1 MPISS
6 HTIDTNDKLSF
17 LYKVAEVS
25 LLPADTSY
33 MLRMQPDE
41 VLSLQFIWSSEI
53 KIKTYPYVIILY
65 LVIGTSC
72 AIPSVGI
79 SFLSCKL
86 KFL

>member
-6 HTIDTNDKLSF
+6 HANDTNYKLSC
-17 LYKVAEVS
+17 LHKVAEVR
-25 LLPADTSY
+25 LLPPDTSY
-33 MLRMQPDE
+33 MLRIQPDE

-53 KIKTYPYVIILY
+53 KIKTYLYVIMLY

-72 AIPSVGI
+72 AIPSVVI

>member
-6 HTIDTNDKLSF
+6 HTNDTNDKLTC
-17 LYKVAEVS
+17 LYEVAELTLS
-25 LLPADTSY
+25 PPDTSY

-41 VLSLQFIWSSEI
+41 VLSLQFISSSEI
-53 KIKTYPYVIILY
+53 KINTYPYVITLY

-72 AIPSVGI
+72 VILSVGI

>member
-6 HTIDTNDKLSF
+6 HTNDRNNKLTC
-17 LYKVAEVS
+17 LYKVTEMN

-41 VLSLQFIWSSEI
+41 VLPLQFIWSSEI
-53 KIKTYPYVIILY
+53 KIKTHPYVTTLY